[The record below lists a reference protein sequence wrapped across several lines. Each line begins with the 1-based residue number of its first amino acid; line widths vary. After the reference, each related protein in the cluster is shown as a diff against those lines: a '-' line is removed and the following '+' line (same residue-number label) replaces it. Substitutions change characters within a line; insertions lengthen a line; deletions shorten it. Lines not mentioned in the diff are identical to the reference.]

1 MKGEHIIITICLE
14 KSLKRTVSLQIVL
27 NYSKQYGSTLWHVE
41 SQSLQSAGKT
51 RGATE
56 HVTSQRLT
64 WTEREKMRS
73 GPRAAEESQAVTVSA
88 EILTLLKKSR

>member
-64 WTEREKMRS
+64 RPEREKNEV
-73 GPRAAEESQAVTVSA
+73 GPKSSRGESS
-88 EILTLLKKSR
+88 SHG